1 MIYHQEIFVE
11 DICEYHI
18 ILYEKGDISISFQTD
33 HFSFCFHKHFGYDKK
48 IEEWLKKIIFRN
60 IEFLLEVQV
69 EEEEDYEML
78 DFSDVDVLEE
88 FINLKNLKKEKKWE
102 IFLYEDCQ
110 PIFQMIEFY
119 VESKKREENFLFL
132 LFYGIAFLISYPFL
146 FMFLKSIS

>member
-69 EEEEDYEML
+69 EEEEDYEIL
-78 DFSDVDVLEE
+78 ELSDEDVLEE
-88 FINLKNLKKEKKWE
+88 YIYLKNLKKEKKWE
-102 IFLYEDCQ
+102 IFLYKDCQ

-132 LFYGIAFLISYPFL
+132 LFCGIALLISYPFL

>member
-1 MIYHQEIFVE
+1 
-11 DICEYHI
+11 
-18 ILYEKGDISISFQTD
+18 
-33 HFSFCFHKHFGYDKK
+33 
-48 IEEWLKKIIFRN
+48 
-60 IEFLLEVQV
+60 
-69 EEEEDYEML
+69 ML

-88 FINLKNLKKEKKWE
+88 YINLKNLKKEKKLE

-132 LFYGIAFLISYPFL
+132 LFCGIALLISYPFL

>member
-33 HFSFCFHKHFGYDKK
+33 HFSLCFHKHFGYDKK

-78 DFSDVDVLEE
+78 DFSDEDVLEE
-88 FINLKNLKKEKKWE
+88 YINLKNLKKEKKWE

-110 PIFQMIEFY
+110 PIFQMMEFY

-132 LFYGIAFLISYPFL
+132 LFCGFSLLISYPFL